1 MVLSLPL
8 PPNFFKC
15 PPLTPAQID
24 QYLSQAVD
32 NTHEL
37 IDKTIIHGG
46 RVSYKMLSDEKHLK
60 IYKGDY
66 PGAPPNAT
74 IHLGYMEV
82 MASLDEVIALFDT
95 EATRPKEFCRRFG
108 KGLLDAVHLYTLD
121 VPTVDAPY
129 KKTTLTWRAYDSQM
143 PKMIMRRDACQIE
156 CHNSFTVEG
165 RRGWVRSHKSIR
177 LECCPNLESVCQL
190 IRSKNHGSGHVFLE
204 SERPGYLDMFYV
216 THVDC
221 CEGPSEW
228 FVDKVMRCRRIVL
241 DAIFK
246 KRCRALLDIDVF
258 LREDR
263 LSRMPYVPP
272 RANSTALHRKC
283 SLCCKSL
290 PIIRKRQFCEKCGEA
305 FCSRCVNVWDVRV
318 HGRHERVLACYTC
331 SIQTPETRLR
341 TPSLLFA
348 RYKTAV
354 SRSTIP
360 SENETRSTS
369 SSTDSKV
376 NSFLVSLGLS
386 RATLARQRLQEDED
400 DDDDNDSLVLIE

>member
-1 MVLSLPL
+1 
-8 PPNFFKC
+8 
-15 PPLTPAQID
+15 
-24 QYLSQAVD
+24 
-32 NTHEL
+32 
-37 IDKTIIHGG
+37 
-46 RVSYKMLSDEKHLK
+46 
-60 IYKGDY
+60 
-66 PGAPPNAT
+66 
-74 IHLGYMEV
+74 
-82 MASLDEVIALFDT
+82 
-95 EATRPKEFCRRFG
+95 
-108 KGLLDAVHLYTLD
+108 
-121 VPTVDAPY
+121 
-129 KKTTLTWRAYDSQM
+129 
-143 PKMIMRRDACQIE
+143 MIMRRDACQIE
-156 CHNSFTVEG
+156 CHNSFTVDG

-177 LECCPNLESVCQL
+177 LECCPNLEAVCQL

-204 SERPGYLDMFYV
+204 SERPGYLDMYYV

-221 CEGPSEW
+221 SDGPSEW

-272 RANSTALHRKC
+272 RPNSTALHRKC

-348 RYKTAV
+348 RSKTAV
-354 SRSTIP
+354 SRSTIR